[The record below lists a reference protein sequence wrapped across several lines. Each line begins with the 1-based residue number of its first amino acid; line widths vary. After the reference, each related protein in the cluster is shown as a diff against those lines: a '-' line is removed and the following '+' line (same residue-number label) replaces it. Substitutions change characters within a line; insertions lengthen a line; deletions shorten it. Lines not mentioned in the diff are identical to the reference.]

1 MLLNNKTFIE
11 KNHILF
17 RKNNNVYYHKLDGD
31 NVLNI
36 FNRPLTEIMLLQF
49 EETLRIHVEYDDI
62 IKISCLENHDIRVV
76 NLPTRLEELY
86 IYSSTLETIVFPP
99 DIQRV
104 SIEKSNINALPD
116 ISQCERLVFLKINKG
131 NLTTFNLNLPR
142 NLMELNLCGNNL
154 TNKEGAFHFEG
165 TNKNVIMPKKFK
177 LNLND
182 NHFVYDPLP
191 EYIKNKVGL
200 LRQGTYKFNRITFRN
215 VANDNIRNNIQN
227 EFYRQGQGEGGEEA
241 PHILAGGQTVHLSSI
256 NKSAIESVK
265 IMKEYINTRQ
275 WTVKKYNLDNL
286 CSLLSIKKGHKIIGF
301 LEEQTNREQKHSV
314 LKITYKELLEIVLC
328 IAVNHTSKDDILE
341 RIKTEIDDSV
351 GFCFTGIMNR
361 LINSLVGFIDGIK
374 VSISVKEEIQM
385 NVQAII
391 KQYIAKKVKFRE
403 AMCQVNDLFDIPTDI
418 LVEEKI
424 SPEYKQS
431 WIDGL
436 EDYYEED
443 ENDIVIKKVIND
455 GNEEPVVFLMTW
467 DDLLVINKAKH
478 RVYLMDDKLTDLIR
492 IDTDDKYIYGYVT
505 NYEKKEYVLF

>member
-17 RKNNNVYYHKLDGD
+17 RKNNHVYYHKLDGD

-49 EETLRIHVEYDDI
+49 EETLRIHVTYDDI
-62 IKISCLENHDIRVV
+62 IKISCLENHDIRVT
-76 NLPTRLEELY
+76 NLPTQLEELY

-104 SIEKSNINALPD
+104 SIEKSNISALPD
-116 ISQCERLVFLKINKG
+116 ISQCDRLVFLKINKG
-131 NLTTFNLNLPR
+131 NLTTFNQNLPR
-142 NLMELNLCGNNL
+142 NLLELNLCGNNL
-154 TNKEGAFHFEG
+154 TNKEGAFHFHEP
-165 TNKNVIMPKKFK
+165 NKEIIMPKKFK

-227 EFYRQGQGEGGEEA
+227 GFFRQGQGQGQGYQEE
-241 PHILAGGQTVHLSSI
+241 PQHILAGGQTVHLSSI
-256 NKSAIESVK
+256 NKSAIDSVK

-286 CSLLSIKKGHKIIGF
+286 CRLFGSSLKRNTF
-301 LEEQTNREQKHSV
+301 LEEQINREQQHSV

-341 RIKTEIDDSV
+341 RIKSEIDDSV
-351 GFCFTGIMNR
+351 GYCFTGIMNR
-361 LINSLVGFIDGIK
+361 LINSLVGFIDGVK

-391 KQYIAKKVKFRE
+391 KQYIAKKVSFRDS
-403 AMCQVNDLFDIPTDI
+403 MCQVNDLFDIPTDI

-431 WIDGL
+431 WMDGL
-436 EDYYEED
+436 ADYYEED
-443 ENDIVIKKVIND
+443 ENDIVIKTM
-455 GNEEPVVFLMTW
+455 GPNEPIEFLMTW

-478 RVYLMDDKLTDLIR
+478 RVYLMDDKLADVIR

-505 NYEKKEYVLF
+505 NYEKKECVLLV